1 VDSTDFGNILRFLN
15 LIFLILERGFILS
28 PYKSFQEVM
37 LYQLGLGLSSDNETK
52 DILKDF

>member
-1 VDSTDFGNILRFLN
+1 MDSTDFGNILRFLN